1 MSIYKKVTL
10 RFILYITIPTLTF
23 VLGVILGS
31 ATTTEKFEKEIK
43 KEYLIDKYYV
53 LNMDSCEVCVP
64 NYYRYMMTDTSL
76 QSDPFEIL
84 LPGKEYA
91 KDTFL
96 LIKR

>member
-1 MSIYKKVTL
+1 MSIYKQVTL
-10 RFILYITIPTLTF
+10 RFILYITVPTLTF

-31 ATTTEKFEKEIK
+31 ATTTEKYEKEIK

-53 LNMDSCEVCVP
+53 LNMDSCEVCIP
-64 NYYRYMMTDTSL
+64 NYYRYMLADTAHN
-76 QSDPFEIL
+76 SDPFEIL
-84 LPGKEYA
+84 LQGTQYA